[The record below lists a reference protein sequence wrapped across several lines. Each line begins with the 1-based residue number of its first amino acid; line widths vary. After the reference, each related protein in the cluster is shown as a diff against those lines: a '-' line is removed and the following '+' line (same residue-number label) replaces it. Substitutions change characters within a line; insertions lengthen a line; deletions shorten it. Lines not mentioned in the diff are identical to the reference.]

1 MVIMNEIGGLERQ
14 RVYVSAM
21 RTEVKPCNKNHYII
35 YHQFDHK
42 GTHKI

>member
-21 RTEVKPCNKNHYII
+21 RTEVKPSHKNH
-35 YHQFDHK
+35 
-42 GTHKI
+42 

>member
-21 RTEVKPCNKNHYII
+21 RTEVKPYNKNH
-35 YHQFDHK
+35 
-42 GTHKI
+42 

>member
-21 RTEVKPCNKNHYII
+21 RTVVKPCYKNH
-35 YHQFDHK
+35 
-42 GTHKI
+42 

>member
-21 RTEVKPCNKNHYII
+21 RTEVYYLSPVRPQRNA
-35 YHQFDHK
+35 
-42 GTHKI
+42 

>member
-21 RTEVKPCNKNHYII
+21 RIEVKPCNKNH
-35 YHQFDHK
+35 
-42 GTHKI
+42 

>member
-21 RTEVKPCNKNHYII
+21 RTEVKPCNPNH
-35 YHQFDHK
+35 
-42 GTHKI
+42 

>member
-21 RTEVKPCNKNHYII
+21 RTEVKPRNKNH
-35 YHQFDHK
+35 
-42 GTHKI
+42 

>member
-21 RTEVKPCNKNHYII
+21 RAEVKPCNKNH
-35 YHQFDHK
+35 
-42 GTHKI
+42 

>member
-21 RTEVKPCNKNHYII
+21 RTEVKPCNNNH
-35 YHQFDHK
+35 
-42 GTHKI
+42 

>member
-21 RTEVKPCNKNHYII
+21 RTEVKPCSKNH
-35 YHQFDHK
+35 
-42 GTHKI
+42 

>member
-21 RTEVKPCNKNHYII
+21 RTEVTPCNKNH
-35 YHQFDHK
+35 
-42 GTHKI
+42 

>member
-21 RTEVKPCNKNHYII
+21 RTEVKPCIKNH
-35 YHQFDHK
+35 
-42 GTHKI
+42 